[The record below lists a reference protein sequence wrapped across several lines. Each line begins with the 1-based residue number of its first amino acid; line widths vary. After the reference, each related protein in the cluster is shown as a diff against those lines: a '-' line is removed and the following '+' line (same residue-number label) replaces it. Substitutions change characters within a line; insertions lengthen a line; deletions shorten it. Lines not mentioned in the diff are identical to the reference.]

1 MEEINN
7 EVIEEPVEEIAPEKY
22 YLLGIE
28 VSIEELD
35 FFMCEQAKGKQ
46 LFVENGKVI
55 AKEVEVSKSYKLV
68 EQINNLKSKL
78 EGTDYIVLKIAET
91 ESDEEKQIIRT
102 QYAKQL
108 TQRKVWRDEINLL
121 EEQLKQ
127 LTNP

>member
-1 MEEINN
+1 M
-7 EVIEEPVEEIAPEKY
+7 
-22 YLLGIE
+22 
-28 VSIEELD
+28 
-35 FFMCEQAKGKQ
+35 
-46 LFVENGKVI
+46 
-55 AKEVEVSKSYKLV
+55 
-68 EQINNLKSKL
+68 
-78 EGTDYIVLKIAET
+78 LKIAET